1 MAAVPF
7 TIPLLKTELTT
18 DPAVLGYA
26 PFVTNKDDNGL
37 SDLINASR
45 GGGAFQVARDPIGGD
60 ELFAQVDPTDFSVL
74 TTTQLAQ
81 LQVLLTLRR
90 IDMRLP
96 AMRTIL
102 AGVFPTGA
110 TTRAAITAF
119 LTRNGSRAE
128 VLWGPGKV
136 VTTNEIDQALHS

>member
-7 TIPLLKTELTT
+7 TIALLKAELTT
-18 DPAVLGYA
+18 DPASLGYA
-26 PFVTNKDDNGL
+26 PFVTNQDDNAL
-37 SDLINASR
+37 SDLLNTAR
-45 GGGAFQVARDPIGGD
+45 GGGGFQVARDPVGGD
-60 ELFAQVDPTDFSVL
+60 ELFEQVDPTDFSVL

-90 IDMRLP
+90 LDMRRP
-96 AMRTIL
+96 AIRTIL
-102 AGVFPTGA
+102 AGIFPTGA
-110 TTRAAITAF
+110 ATRAAFTAF

-128 VLWGPGKV
+128 VLWGPGKI